1 MCNEVMRNNPYTLVY
16 APNHLKNQ
24 GMCNFPLGISSVK
37 FNKTP
42 RKLQMWSHLLKKS
55 LLENLNFFVQCY
67 DTKFMD
73 DAVRKLAW
81 KHLEENTVVEGDMMI
96 DIRTGKILGPEVDYT
111 CC

>member
-1 MCNEVMRNNPYTLVY
+1 MVTFTEEILTG
-16 APNHLKNQ
+16 K
-24 GMCNFPLGISSVK
+24 
-37 FNKTP
+37 
-42 RKLQMWSHLLKKS
+42 SH
-55 LLENLNFFVQCY
+55 FFVQCY

-81 KHLEENTVVEGDMMI
+81 KHLEENTVVEGDMMR